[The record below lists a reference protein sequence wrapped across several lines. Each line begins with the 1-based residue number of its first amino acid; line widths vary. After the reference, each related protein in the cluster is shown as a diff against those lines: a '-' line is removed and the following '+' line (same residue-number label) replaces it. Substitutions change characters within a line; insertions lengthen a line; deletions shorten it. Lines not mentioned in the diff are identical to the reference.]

1 MGGFEPPSP
10 PQSPAHRLGVPR
22 HLFVRMLP
30 NGAIEGIVGSVPF
43 LGDAFEV
50 AFRANRRNVPLL
62 REHFERAGQL

>member
-1 MGGFEPPSP
+1 
-10 PQSPAHRLGVPR
+10 LGVPR